1 MAHKTFISYKYSEAK
16 ELRDKIIDALKEDAR
31 FYNGET
37 SDSPDLTDKATATI
51 KKNLTDMI
59 FETSVTILII
69 SPHMKESK
77 WIDWEIEYCLKKIT
91 RKERTSHVNGIVGVI
106 QKVNGSYDWFKHIN
120 HCDDGYEYWTYE
132 ESYLYDI
139 IINNR
144 FNQNPKVYS
153 NDKHKTVDWMT
164 GSYIS
169 FVEEEVFLNNPT
181 RFINNAFDKSEN
193 DGDGYDIYPSN

>member
-1 MAHKTFISYKYSEAK
+1 MAHKTFISYKYSEAQK
-16 ELRDKIIDALKEDAR
+16 LRDKIIDALKEDAR

-37 SDSPDLTDKATATI
+37 SDSPDLTDKATSTI
-51 KKNLTDMI
+51 KKNLTDMM

-69 SPHMKESK
+69 SPHIKESK
-77 WIDWEIEYCLKKIT
+77 WIDWEIEYCLKKIS
-91 RKERTSHVNGIVGVI
+91 RKERTSHVSGIVGVI
-106 QKVNGSYDWFKHIN
+106 QKVNGSYDWFKHKN
-120 HCDDGYEYWTYE
+120 HYDDGHEYWTYE

-139 IINNR
+139 IKNNR
-144 FNQNPKVYS
+144 YNQNPKVYS
-153 NDKHKTVDWMT
+153 NDKHKTVDWLT

-193 DGDGYDIYPSN
+193 DGDGYDIYPTN